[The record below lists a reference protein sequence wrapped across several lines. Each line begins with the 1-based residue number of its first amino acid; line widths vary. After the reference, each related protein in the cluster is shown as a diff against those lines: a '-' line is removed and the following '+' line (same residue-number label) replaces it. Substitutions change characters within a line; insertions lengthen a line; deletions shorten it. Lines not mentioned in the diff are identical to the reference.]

1 MIIIFLCRCISTIIF
16 IWATR
21 INRVANIDTGGC
33 PYNKL
38 KDGDEC
44 KDCPAGYFGLNCSDM
59 CTQPSYGFLCNQ
71 VCNCSAC
78 HHIFGC
84 NLTTEIPEIRT
95 STVKHKQ
102 SNELQSA
109 ENTTHQKLQES
120 QKGFVSKQRRK
131 FVKIRSQ
138 F

>member
-1 MIIIFLCRCISTIIF
+1 MFIIFLGRCVSIVIF

-44 KDCPAGYFGLNCSDM
+44 KDCPAGYFGHNCSDM
-59 CTQPSYGFLCNQ
+59 CTQPSYGIQCGQ
-71 VCNCSAC
+71 KCNCTAC

-84 NLTTEIPEIRT
+84 YLTTEFPELGQT
-95 STVKHKQ
+95 TVTVKHTHSK
-102 SNELQSA
+102 ELRSVK
-109 ENTTHQKLQES
+109 NTTHQKQQELL
-120 QKGFVSKQRRK
+120 
-131 FVKIRSQ
+131 
-138 F
+138 